1 MADDFSAGI
10 ESLVDS
16 LRKRNGGIAALDY
29 FYDFSKRLFSGYL
42 DEQKSTGVKLVGTLC
57 NFVPDELILAAGA
70 IPIRLCSGFRSTVQ
84 RAEQIMPANFCPMI
98 KSSYG
103 MFLEDGATFKT
114 ADIVVIPTTCD
125 GKKKMAELIADT
137 KPTWLIE
144 VPHTTETS
152 AARELWLKSIVTLKK
167 ELQKLTGTKITST
180 SLRKSIELCNS
191 KRAAIRQ
198 LYELRK
204 KKEIPIWGR
213 DVLLVTNISF
223 YDDCRRY
230 TEQVHALCNE
240 LEQRQ
245 NAVSTEAQRVLLT
258 GSPVLLPALKIANV
272 IEDSNLVIVADD
284 LCTGSKVFHDP
295 VMPRHWNMDDM
306 LIALADKYLMNTC
319 ACFTP
324 NNARS
329 IRLQQ
334 MAKDYDVKG
343 LVYYILQACHT
354 YNIECWNIQKVFKSM
369 SIPTLK
375 IETDYGDQ
383 DVGQLKVR
391 MEAFSEMLQGQIG

>member
-1 MADDFSAGI
+1 MAIDFSTNI
-10 ESLVDS
+10 ESLVDT
-16 LRKRNGGIAALDY
+16 LRKKNGGIAAMDY
-29 FYDFSKRLFSGYL
+29 FYDFSKRLFSGYI
-42 DEQKSTGVKLVGTLC
+42 DEMKTKDVKIIGTLC

-70 IPIRLCSGFRSTVQ
+70 LPIRLCSGFRSTVS

-103 MFLEDGATFKT
+103 MFLEDGPTFKIS
-114 ADIVVIPTTCD
+114 DVVVIPTTCD
-125 GKKKMAELIADT
+125 GKKKMAELIADI

-152 AARELWLKSIVTLKK
+152 AARELWLKSIITLKK
-167 ELQKLTGTKITST
+167 ELQKLTGIKITQA

-191 KRAAIRQ
+191 KRAAIRR

-204 KKEIPIWGR
+204 KKDIPIWGR
-213 DVLLVTNISF
+213 DVMLVTNISF
-223 YDDCRRY
+223 YDDCRHY
-230 TEQVHALCNE
+230 IEHVHALCDE

-245 NAVSTEAQRVLLT
+245 ESVSGIAQRVLLT

-284 LCTGSKVFHDP
+284 LCTGSKIFHDP

-319 ACFTP
+319 PCFTP
-324 NNARS
+324 NTARS

-354 YNIECWNIQKVFKSM
+354 YNIECWNIQKIFKSM

-383 DVGQLKVR
+383 DVAQLKVR
-391 MEAFSEMLQGQIG
+391 MEAFSEMIHGQI